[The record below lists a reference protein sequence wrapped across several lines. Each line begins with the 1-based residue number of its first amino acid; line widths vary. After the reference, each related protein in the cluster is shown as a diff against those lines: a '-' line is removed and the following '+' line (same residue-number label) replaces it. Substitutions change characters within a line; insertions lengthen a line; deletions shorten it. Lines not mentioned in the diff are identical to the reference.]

1 MSLNNESMNGTGM
14 SISSQPVRN
23 RLHEFGLNAMRRA
36 MRVQFTRQ
44 HVQDW
49 FDFAVIHIRWT
60 IRDWTPVVIT
70 DESRFCLD
78 FTDVS
83 WLGESSKRDFI
94 NRMWQNMT
102 VVARAQS
109 WFGKALTST
118 EKLTFMLLKTD
129 IGGIEVLQ

>member
-1 MSLNNESMNGTGM
+1 MSLNNESMNRTGV
-14 SISSQPVRN
+14 SISTQPVRN

-70 DESRFCLD
+70 DESRFCLN
-78 FTDVS
+78 FTDRRQLVRRK
-83 WLGESSKRDFI
+83 LKKRFHQS
-94 NRMWQNMT
+94 N
-102 VVARAQS
+102 VAEHDCC
-109 WFGKALTST
+109 GKGSVMVWTGT
-118 EKLTFMLLKTD
+118 NVNNKTD
-129 IGGIEVLQ
+129 LYAFENGYWWH